1 MRSVVVVL
9 PASMWAMIPMFRV
22 LPSGYSRMT
31 RPPFPDGCWRSFV
44 ACAASATSSSSNFVA
59 GTAISDPLVRPGA
72 YRSALPTDLLS
83 GRGLPLEAP
92 GPPVRPGAYRPA
104 VPTDLLSG
112 RGLPLEA
119 PGPLHKCRAPARA
132 RPRSFLRCSPS
143 VMGERLVRLGHL
155 VEVLAALH
163 RRALAD
169 GGLHDLAHQPLAHR
183 VLAALAGEVH
193 QPPQRQRRAAR
204 RTDLDRH
211 LVRRAAD
218 TPRADLEK
226 GPSVLH
232 RLLERDDR
240 VVRRALADLLE
251 RLVDDPLRRALLAV
265 QQDLVDQLRHE
276 RVLVDRIRLDLTLDR
291 WSFPRHG
298 PVHLRRDLLPAVL
311 GPGLAAVPDPRG
323 VECGTDDLVA
333 DAREVLH
340 PAAPH
345 EHDRVLL
352 QVVADPGDVG
362 RDLDARGQADTGD
375 LPKGRVR
382 LLRRGRVDTR
392 ADATALRRP
401 AKSGALRL
409 APRALAPVSD
419 QLLNRRHGSLV
430 TRLSFLLR

>member
-72 YRSALPTDLLS
+72 YRPALPTDLLS

-155 VEVLAALH
+155 VEVLAAL
-163 RRALAD
+163 
-169 GGLHDLAHQPLAHR
+169 
-183 VLAALAGEVH
+183 AGEVH

-240 VVRRALADLLE
+240 VVRRALADLL
-251 RLVDDPLRRALLAV
+251 
-265 QQDLVDQLRHE
+265 
-276 RVLVDRIRLDLTLDR
+276 
-291 WSFPRHG
+291 
-298 PVHLRRDLLPAVL
+298 
-311 GPGLAAVPDPRG
+311 
-323 VECGTDDLVA
+323 
-333 DAREVLH
+333 
-340 PAAPH
+340 
-345 EHDRVLL
+345 
-352 QVVADPGDVG
+352 
-362 RDLDARGQADTGD
+362 
-375 LPKGRVR
+375 
-382 LLRRGRVDTR
+382 
-392 ADATALRRP
+392 
-401 AKSGALRL
+401 
-409 APRALAPVSD
+409 
-419 QLLNRRHGSLV
+419 
-430 TRLSFLLR
+430 